1 MWDIVTDIVSF
12 LQEASPPLLTVTSPY
27 STTPRVPPYPPH
39 SSPPR
44 HSQSLS
50 PHTTNYSSPRSS
62 SHHSSPQPAHS
73 LSPQT
78 YTIPS
83 NPQPLVYSP
92 RPSGHAQTENATH
105 YSGIPPPHP
114 AEPLQ
119 TTRDQQSDREERI
132 HALTQSALELKKKIA
147 AEAERL
153 KRSRKAVPW
162 TRSSPYTA
170 LRTKPS
176 PGVSN
181 QGSNNRVLPTLPGVQ
196 SVHRHA
202 RLAEEARREGE
213 AAVRIQAAFRGYR
226 VRKSLQWPLPCGYTL
241 GGSLASGRVGD
252 GEEDGSTG
260 MNGLPKTSPPHHSV
274 GVQTSTMVYPPSLKA
289 ASTVSSASSV
299 STPPPPA
306 ADLAKFR
313 EVCLNCLLGVK
324 LCMGTVEAART
335 VCTHKVVNH
344 LPCLQ
349 IMFIIC
355 FSFRYVLCLP
365 RLPPSPG
372 RKGAETH

>member
-1 MWDIVTDIVSF
+1 MISF

-44 HSQSLS
+44 CSQSLS
-50 PHTTNYSSPRSS
+50 PHRTTYSSPRSS

-73 LSPQT
+73 LSPHT

-83 NPQPLVYSP
+83 NPQSLAHSP
-92 RPSGHAQTENATH
+92 QPSGHAQIENTTH

-114 AEPLQ
+114 VEPFQ
-119 TTRDQQSDREERI
+119 TTRDQQSNREERI
-132 HALTQSALELKKKIA
+132 HALTQSALELKRKIA

-153 KRSRKAVPW
+153 KRSRKAVPL

-170 LRTKPS
+170 SRTKPS
-176 PGVSN
+176 PWASN

-226 VRKSLQWPLPCGYTL
+226 VRKSLQWPLPSGFTL
-241 GGSLASGRVGD
+241 RGSLASGRVGD

-260 MNGLPKTSPPHHSV
+260 VNGTMKTSPPYHSV
-274 GVQTSTMVYPPSLKA
+274 AVQTSSSMAYPPSLKA
-289 ASTVSSASSV
+289 TSTTTGASV
-299 STPPPPA
+299 STAVPPA
-306 ADLAKFR
+306 DPARSR
-313 EVCLNCLLGVK
+313 EVCPNW
-324 LCMGTVEAART
+324 
-335 VCTHKVVNH
+335 
-344 LPCLQ
+344 
-349 IMFIIC
+349 
-355 FSFRYVLCLP
+355 VLCV
-365 RLPPSPG
+365 
-372 RKGAETH
+372 